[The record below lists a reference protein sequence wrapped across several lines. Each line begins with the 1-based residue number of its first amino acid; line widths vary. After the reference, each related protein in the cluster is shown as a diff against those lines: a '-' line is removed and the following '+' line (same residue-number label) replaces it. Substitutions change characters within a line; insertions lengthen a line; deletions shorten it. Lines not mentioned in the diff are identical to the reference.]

1 MIALKYWSKGNM
13 IFSQLYDD
21 CVYNMFMIC
30 YVLLPLCIEMV
41 ILSFMWLLS
50 QDLSASDHEMNF
62 FFFFLDFLALA
73 LIYKEVSQTWC
84 TLLPPPRSTILSIL
98 HLPSLQCTLRIP
110 EDTGSTKKQLQVQL
124 LTTPFLM
131 IPNLCTAH
139 QGWHTLTHPGILSSL
154 TYANKGYF
162 LLCTSDATWH
172 GSYYSMPWYEH

>member
-1 MIALKYWSKGNM
+1 M

-73 LIYKEVSQTWC
+73 LIYKEVSQT
-84 TLLPPPRSTILSIL
+84 
-98 HLPSLQCTLRIP
+98 
-110 EDTGSTKKQLQVQL
+110 
-124 LTTPFLM
+124 
-131 IPNLCTAH
+131 
-139 QGWHTLTHPGILSSL
+139 
-154 TYANKGYF
+154 
-162 LLCTSDATWH
+162 
-172 GSYYSMPWYEH
+172 